1 MKISSLREYIALNV
15 KLGQVM
21 IKAAEKKKRTITRE
35 EANRVI
41 IEDSI
46 NAKLGKD
53 WVNPLKHDKGYDK
66 GEIKAGKGANE
77 KSKKNVQSKNLQSEN
92 F

>member
-1 MKISSLREYIALNV
+1 MTLRWNLHERGNIGMKISSLREYIALNV

-21 IKAAEKKKRTITRE
+21 IKATEKKKRTITRE

-53 WVNPLKHDKGYDK
+53 
-66 GEIKAGKGANE
+66 
-77 KSKKNVQSKNLQSEN
+77 
-92 F
+92 

>member
-53 WVNPLKHDKGYDK
+53 
-66 GEIKAGKGANE
+66 
-77 KSKKNVQSKNLQSEN
+77 
-92 F
+92 